1 MFLIKGMSL
10 GTIVQEMGPRA
21 GISCLNGKG
30 TLLCLRLCAFFWEE
44 GPEPQPD
51 MSPTK
56 VKGRCDWI
64 LSGLG
69 ILSHEERTGPGV
81 GGMGTVDKVP
91 RSLEVKSETV
101 LAWGGS

>member
-1 MFLIKGMSL
+1 MSL
-10 GTIVQEMGPRA
+10 GNIVQEMGPRA
-21 GISCLNGKG
+21 GISCLNGKE

-44 GPEPQPD
+44 GSEPQPG

-56 VKGRCDWI
+56 VKGRWDWI

-69 ILSHEERTGPGV
+69 ILSHEEIIGPRV

-91 RSLEVKSETV
+91 WSLEVKSETV
-101 LAWGGS
+101 FAWGGS